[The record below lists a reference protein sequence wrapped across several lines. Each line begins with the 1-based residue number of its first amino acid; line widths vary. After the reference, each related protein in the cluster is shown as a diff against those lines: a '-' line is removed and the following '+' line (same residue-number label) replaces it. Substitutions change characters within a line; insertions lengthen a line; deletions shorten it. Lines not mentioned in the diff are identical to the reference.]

1 MDLFLSMEMLS
12 VQWKYSRNTLEIKL
26 PVLPLTCRKNIKA
39 VKQYYLQTTYRPPT
53 DHLPTTFL
61 QCSLYLYIICA
72 FSCSRVRLYV
82 NVPGSL
88 IVAGNSNKPIRRPPS
103 STKIE
108 PPAVEPKNT
117 KVTVEG
123 EGEGGGERR
132 VRGLKLTESGAV
144 SL

>member
-1 MDLFLSMEMLS
+1 M
-12 VQWKYSRNTLEIKL
+12 
-26 PVLPLTCRKNIKA
+26 
-39 VKQYYLQTTYRPPT
+39 
-53 DHLPTTFL
+53 
-61 QCSLYLYIICA
+61 
-72 FSCSRVRLYV
+72 
-82 NVPGSL
+82 
-88 IVAGNSNKPIRRPPS
+88 AGNSKKPTRRPPS

-108 PPAVEPKNT
+108 PPGVEPKNT

>member
-1 MDLFLSMEMLS
+1 M
-12 VQWKYSRNTLEIKL
+12 KL
-26 PVLPLTCRKNIKA
+26 RYCRRGPVFPLTCRKNIKA
-39 VKQYYLQTTYRPPT
+39 VKQYYLPTTYRP
-53 DHLPTTFL
+53 TTYVFTVQL
-61 QCSLYLYIICA
+61 VHDYLICD

-88 IVAGNSNKPIRRPPS
+88 IVAGNSKKPIRRPPS

-108 PPAVEPKNT
+108 PPGVEPKNT
-117 KVTVEG
+117 KVTV

>member
-1 MDLFLSMEMLS
+1 M
-12 VQWKYSRNTLEIKL
+12 
-26 PVLPLTCRKNIKA
+26 
-39 VKQYYLQTTYRPPT
+39 
-53 DHLPTTFL
+53 
-61 QCSLYLYIICA
+61 
-72 FSCSRVRLYV
+72 
-82 NVPGSL
+82 
-88 IVAGNSNKPIRRPPS
+88 AGNSKKPIRRPPS

-108 PPAVEPKNT
+108 PPGVEPKNT